1 MVDRLTVGS
10 MAKVTLAN
18 NATMYPDL
26 LLLLK
31 SMTKYQTEEIAK
43 PLAEVIQAAET
54 AQAPRL
60 KKEALAAIDELK
72 RKGPGHRRE
81 MTVWGYVGQGTI
93 AVTCITLAVVS
104 LHGGRHPLRGRRRG
118 DERGAELLD
127 GAVATQPSPAML

>member
-31 SMTKYQTEEIAK
+31 WMTKYQTEEIAK

-54 AQAPRL
+54 AQAP
-60 KKEALAAIDELK
+60 AS
-72 RKGPGHRRE
+72 RRRRWRQS
-81 MTVWGYVGQGTI
+81 TSSN
-93 AVTCITLAVVS
+93 A
-104 LHGGRHPLRGRRRG
+104 RGR
-118 DERGAELLD
+118 
-127 GAVATQPSPAML
+127 ATAAR